1 MGKVIIITTRKVAD
15 IKNENSDFV
24 PITLDDDYK
33 KHFAYYDQDG
43 FLRQTNARF
52 PSLIDEL
59 LSAKSGDTTIKNKLT
74 EAHCDLESIL
84 NATSAP
90 TKVKSDWV
98 NLIWKEFYKLLGE
111 VNCKDGEPFD
121 AGIYKKAF
129 GKTSVYLACEWPFD
143 EEGFTKPK
151 QRHLDDIVRHVLKDL
166 KNNKSEAEKFEVSS
180 IDWTFV
186 CHDADWGVRD
196 TKKQEKFS
204 AYKDKVES
212 EYANLLS
219 CPDTTKV
226 FLFQHRL
233 EDSYYFLVRF
243 CLNNLAEYDDYY
255 ALVEAANKNI
265 KKFEKLLNQDAP
277 DFSQIDPNLPLI

>member
-1 MGKVIIITTRKVAD
+1 MEKVIIITTRKVAD
-15 IKNENSDFV
+15 IKKENSGFV
-24 PITLDDDYK
+24 QITLDDDYK
-33 KHFAYYDQDG
+33 KHFAYYDQGG

-52 PSLIDEL
+52 PSLIDDLLDAKLENETIKENLSGNGDDLKRRLNDPNQEQSNDYVFNMIWGEFYEL
-59 LSAKSGDTTIKNKLT
+59 LGR
-74 EAHCDLESIL
+74 
-84 NATSAP
+84 
-90 TKVKSDWV
+90 VK
-98 NLIWKEFYKLLGE
+98 
-111 VNCKDGEPFD
+111 CKDGEPFD

-129 GKTSVYLACEWPFD
+129 GETSIYLACEWPFD

-151 QRHLDDIVRHVLKDL
+151 QRHLDDIVRLVLNDL
-166 KNNKSEAEKFEVSS
+166 NNGKETSEELNVDPKG
-180 IDWTFV
+180 WTFV
-186 CHDADWGVRD
+186 CHDADWGESVS
-196 TKKQEKFS
+196 KKQEKFL

-243 CLNNLAEYDDYY
+243 CLNYLAEYDDFDQL
-255 ALVEAANKNI
+255 AQTADKNI
-265 KKFEKLLNQDAP
+265 EKFEELLNQDAP

>member
-1 MGKVIIITTRKVAD
+1 MEKVIIITTRKVAD
-15 IKNENSDFV
+15 IKNENGDFV
-24 PITLDDDYK
+24 PIELDIDYK
-33 KHFAYYDQDG
+33 KHFSYYDQGG

-59 LSAKSGDTTIKNKLT
+59 LSAKSGNTTIKNKLT
-74 EAHCDLESIL
+74 EANCIPKSIL
-84 NATSAP
+84 NGISAP
-90 TKVKSDWV
+90 DKVKSDWV
-98 NLIWKEFYKLLGE
+98 ELIWGEFYRLLDR
-111 VNCKDGEPFD
+111 VKCKDGEPFD

-166 KNNKSEAEKFEVSS
+166 KNNKPEAEEFEVSS
-180 IDWTFV
+180 IAWTFV

-243 CLNNLAEYDDYY
+243 CLNYLAGCDDFDEL
-255 ALVEAANKNI
+255 AKTADTNI
-265 KKFEKLLNQDAP
+265 KNFKNLLNQDAP
-277 DFSQIDPNLPLI
+277 DFFQIDPNLPLI